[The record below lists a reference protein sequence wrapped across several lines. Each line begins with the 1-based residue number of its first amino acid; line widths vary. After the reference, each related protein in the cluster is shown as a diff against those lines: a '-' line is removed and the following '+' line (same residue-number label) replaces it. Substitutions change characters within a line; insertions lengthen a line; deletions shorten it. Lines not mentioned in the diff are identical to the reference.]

1 MERGSRAIAT
11 FVEFVILGIAIG
23 AVYGLMAIPLSL
35 VWNTTRT
42 MDFAVGGYAVIGG
55 VTAARMGSNLGPVV
69 GVLLGGAFASIVGAA
84 YLFLQSRGSA
94 HTLAPVLASV
104 GLLFALVSF
113 TQWRFGLDPAYVN
126 AFPGVVEVAGL
137 RIARS
142 SVVNVAVAGV
152 LTLAVVWSFRKT
164 RLGRWMRA
172 CAVSAE
178 DAPLVGIPVR
188 KIQFATF
195 VMVGVLSAL
204 AGLLLVASRGL
215 IYDAG
220 FPLALLGIGA
230 LIVYGMRG
238 PVTALAGGMTLGIVE
253 SLGTA
258 YLPIVLAPI
267 AALLFL
273 LLVLG
278 IGKFDVEI
286 GVSRP

>member
-1 MERGSRAIAT
+1 M
-11 FVEFVILGIAIG
+11 ILGIAIG

-42 MDFAVGGYAVIGG
+42 LDFAVGGYAVIGG
-55 VTAARMGSNLGPVV
+55 VTAAKLGSPLGPVV
-69 GVLLGGAFASIVGAA
+69 GLLLGGAFASIVGAA
-84 YLFLQSRGSA
+84 YLYLQKRGSA
-94 HTLAPVLASV
+94 HTLSPVLASV

-113 TQWRFGLDPAYVN
+113 TQWQFGLDPVYIN
-126 AFPGVVEVAGL
+126 AFPGVVDIAGI

-142 SVVNVAVAGV
+142 SVVNVAVAGL
-152 LTLAVVWSFRKT
+152 LTLILVWSFKKT
-164 RLGRWMRA
+164 KLGRWMRA
-172 CAVSAE
+172 CAVSAA

-195 VMVGVLSAL
+195 VLVGVLSAL

-215 IYDAG
+215 IFDAG
-220 FPLALLGIGA
+220 FALALLGFGA
-230 LIVYGMRG
+230 LLVYGMRG
-238 PVTALAGGMTLGIVE
+238 PVTALTGGMTLGIVE

-258 YLPIVLAPI
+258 YLPITLAPI

-273 LLVLG
+273 LIVLAV
-278 IGKFDVEI
+278 GKFDVET